1 METNNINYA
10 QVVNQT
16 FDEKVKMYLDTCT
29 KEELA
34 KMLAMRDI
42 IEIQIADKQKQEKF
56 NPYFPN
62 ESALPYWYSKCKTW
76 SDCVNPHFD
85 CVNCPLRSG
94 IPINK
99 KWEVTCSNS
108 AETK

>member
-10 QVVNQT
+10 QIVNQT
-16 FDEKVKMYLDTCT
+16 FDEKVKMYLDNCT

-42 IEIQIADKQKQEKF
+42 IEIQIADRRSE
-56 NPYFPN
+56 PYDAN
-62 ESALPYWYSKCKTW
+62 KSALPHWYNECKSW
-76 SDCVNPHFD
+76 SDCKNPHYD

-99 KWEVTCSNS
+99 KWEVTCSSKDFKN
-108 AETK
+108 ETK